1 MIIRRYD
8 PFDVLDRMSA
18 ELEDWFDLAGSSATS
33 DILGLYEG
41 DWSPKLDVFEN
52 DDAYSIKIDTPG
64 IEQNDLQ
71 LSVSNN
77 VLTLKGKREQ
87 KSHEEEG
94 KKKGNRYQREE
105 RFHGTFQRT
114 LPFPMPVDET
124 LDARKIDAHL
134 SQGVLEL
141 TIPKTEAVKP
151 RKIEI
156 KSG

>member
-8 PFDVLDRMSA
+8 PFDVFDRMSA

-52 DDAYSIKIDTPG
+52 DDAYFVKIDIPG
-64 IEQNDLQ
+64 IEQKDLQ

-77 VLTLKGKREQ
+77 VLTLKGKRVQ

-94 KKKGNRYQREE
+94 KKRGNRYQREE
-105 RFHGTFQRT
+105 RFYGTFQRT
-114 LPFPMPVDET
+114 LPFPMPVDSENISAN
-124 LDARKIDAHL
+124 LKD
-134 SQGVLEL
+134 GVLYVTL
-141 TIPKTEAVKP
+141 PKREETKP
-151 RKIEI
+151 KKITVNVT
-156 KSG
+156 

>member
-52 DDAYSIKIDTPG
+52 DDAYFIKIDTPG

-105 RFHGTFQRT
+105 RFYGTFQRT
-114 LPFPMPVDET
+114 LPFPMPVDSENISAN
-124 LDARKIDAHL
+124 LKD
-134 SQGVLEL
+134 GVLYVTL
-141 TIPKTEAVKP
+141 PKREETKPKKITVNVK
-151 RKIEI
+151 
-156 KSG
+156 

>member
-8 PFDVLDRMSA
+8 PFDVFDRMSA

-52 DDAYSIKIDTPG
+52 DDAYFVKIDIPG
-64 IEQNDLQ
+64 IEQKDLQ

-87 KSHEEEG
+87 KSHEDEG

-105 RFHGTFQRT
+105 RFYGTFQRT
-114 LPFPMPVDET
+114 LPFPMPVDSENISAN
-124 LDARKIDAHL
+124 LKD
-134 SQGVLEL
+134 GVLYVTL
-141 TIPKTEAVKP
+141 PKREETKPKKITVNVK
-151 RKIEI
+151 
-156 KSG
+156 